1 MSLVFRAC
9 LAVVLCT
16 AAFATAVYAV
26 PYDRQTGRWLFD
38 AEMVVSRNDVLY
50 VTPSVEP
57 WEAMPVGGGDL
68 SAMVRS
74 DGKGLD
80 LHLTKS
86 DAWGFQAPPDALPG
100 SRFFNNVSP
109 GHIHIE
115 FGERAP
121 AAATKRFRQRLD
133 LYRGR
138 IVLQFGD
145 EADGARI
152 ELWGHP
158 QQRILVV
165 EVTDPNV
172 TV

>member
-1 MSLVFRAC
+1 
-9 LAVVLCT
+9 VLCT